1 MKSCQRQLQ
10 IWRLQISVSLVPL
23 SCLQVKL
30 QLCQSN
36 PQIML
41 ANLHIQYSYFLNIHR
56 GFQET
61 LFFTHW
67 QKINISTVFQQIK
80 TKGKNLKIIL
90 KLQWKYWVN
99 WILCTNVY
107 ICIDV
112 GDPIIRGRVGN
123 LLFRLISPNFCSCI
137 KPQSGFPTPV
147 IFNVVQRIK
156 WGGE

>member
-1 MKSCQRQLQ
+1 
-10 IWRLQISVSLVPL
+10 LQISVSLVPL

-56 GFQET
+56 EFQET
-61 LFFTHW
+61 LCFTHW
-67 QKINISTVFQQIK
+67 QKISFVLKINISTVFQQIK
-80 TKGKNLKIIL
+80 TKGKNLKIRL

-112 GDPIIRGRVGN
+112 GDPIIRGRIGN
-123 LLFRLISPNFCSCI
+123 LLFRLTSPHFCSCI
-137 KPQSGFPTPV
+137 KPQSGFPTPAIV
-147 IFNVVQRIK
+147 NVVQRIK